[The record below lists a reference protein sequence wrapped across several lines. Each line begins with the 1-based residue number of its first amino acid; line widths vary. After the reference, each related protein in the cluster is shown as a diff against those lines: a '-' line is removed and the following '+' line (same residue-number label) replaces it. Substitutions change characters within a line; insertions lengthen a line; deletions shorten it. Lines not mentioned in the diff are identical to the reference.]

1 MRIVYG
7 LSDSLYWFPSANLD
21 GTRRNRWHDWCYY
34 KCQGVMKTKT
44 GFIQL
49 LSAMFGLSVG
59 VGVMTATV
67 LLGVAALLQ

>member
-1 MRIVYG
+1 M
-7 LSDSLYWFPSANLD
+7 D
-21 GTRRNRWHDWCYY
+21 
-34 KCQGVMKTKT
+34 TKT

-49 LSAMFGLSVG
+49 VSAMFGLSVG